1 MSDYMFM
8 LESHLS
14 PEQNRGVLAVERAA
28 ADTGVRAFLTGGA
41 LRDML
46 GGFSIRDL
54 EFTVEGPTGK
64 LVKVLEKQHG
74 VAATST
80 DAVRKAFAL
89 SFPGGVSA
97 EIAIAHTAR
106 YAKPGAKPVIR
117 PATIHED
124 LKRRDFTINSIA
136 ISLSKASRG
145 LLLDPANGLGD
156 LERRELRANSN
167 HTLFDDPARVLRM
180 LRLRARLGFDLNEK
194 TRSQYANVR
203 EAGLESKIES
213 PALRAEFLE
222 MANEPNPGGLL
233 EILESEKLASLFS
246 PALAGPKLNAGGF
259 ARLLKVRQ
267 MVPFGVDFRVEN
279 FGLFLHV
286 LEEKLTDKE
295 RRDLARRVMLT
306 RSEQEAPK
314 RLEER
319 ARKLERTLKSA
330 KLSRA
335 SLVYQLLR
343 NTPGEE
349 IIFLMIYSDQRLVR
363 DRIKHHL
370 LKYLETASE
379 VTDRDLAQLNLQPG
393 TPAFEKAKLDRILA
407 ILDGRIRK
415 PAPPPPPPPQ
425 PTSAWARRG

>member
-8 LESHLS
+8 LENHLS
-14 PEQNRGVLAVERAA
+14 PEQNRAVLAVERAA
-28 ADTGVRAFLTGGA
+28 AEAEVRAFLTGGA

-46 GGFSIRDL
+46 GGFPIRGL
-54 EFTVEGPTGK
+54 EFTVEGPTAK
-64 LVKVLEKQHG
+64 LVKILEKKHG
-74 VAATST
+74 VKSVATDPT
-80 DAVRKAFAL
+80 RKAASL
-89 SFPGGVSA
+89 VFPADVAA
-97 EIAIAHTAR
+97 EIAMAHTAR
-106 YAKPGAKPVIR
+106 YPRPGANPVIR
-117 PATIHED
+117 PATIHDD
-124 LKRRDFTINSIA
+124 LNRRDFTINSIA

-156 LERRELRANSN
+156 LERRELRANSH
-167 HTLFDDPARVLRM
+167 HTLHDDPARILRM
-180 LRLRARLGFDLNEK
+180 LRLRTRLGFDLNER
-194 TRSQYANVR
+194 TQSQYANVR
-203 EAGLESKIES
+203 EAGLESKIDS
-213 PALRAEFLE
+213 IALRAEFRE

-233 EILESEKLASLFS
+233 EILEREKLTALFS
-246 PALAGPKLNAGGF
+246 PALAGQKLNVAGF
-259 ARLLKVRQ
+259 SRLLKVRQ

-286 LEEKLTDKE
+286 LEEKLSDKE
-295 RRDLARRVMLT
+295 RKDLARRVKLT
-306 RSEQEAPK
+306 RTEQEAPK
-314 RLEER
+314 KLEQR
-319 ARKLERTLKSA
+319 ARKLERALQSA

-349 IIFLMIYSDQRLVR
+349 IIFLMMRTTKRLVH
-363 DRIKHHL
+363 DRIKHYL

-379 VTDRDLAQLNLQPG
+379 VTDRDLAHLNLTPG

-425 PTSAWARRG
+425 LTSAWARRG